1 MRTLHLFCLLAVVF
15 HWSAARAAL
24 IIASKGK
31 SEYRIVIP
39 ADALPS
45 EKYAAEELK
54 TYLQKITGATLPVVT
69 DATPGGKTEILL
81 GNVGHLKASKRKVDF
96 AALGEEGFVI
106 RTEGSR
112 LLIAGGRPRGT
123 LYGVYT
129 LLEEHLGVRWFTP
142 EVEGVPQTN
151 RLVLPRLDVSFSPK
165 LLCRDVFWTEMMRN
179 ADFAARHRLNGQHY
193 RLTEKHGGAY
203 AVFFPF
209 VHSFDSLIPKD
220 LFKDHPE
227 YFPWIDGK
235 RVDGYVQR
243 CLSNPEVVQLAKKN
257 VRQWIKEHPEAT
269 IISVSQN
276 DTGKWCQCEK
286 CKALDDA
293 EGSPAAS
300 MIKFVNTVAEDIEQ
314 DYPRLLI
321 ETLAYQYTR
330 KPPKSIQP
338 RANVIVRLCSI
349 ECCFAHSLAGCP
361 SGENRRFRD
370 DIVAWQPVAKRLYVW
385 DYTPN
390 FAHYVMPF
398 PNFNVLQPNVQFFAD
413 HNVQGLF
420 EQGNYNG
427 GISADLGAL
436 RAYLLAKLVWDPKT
450 DLQRHQRE
458 FIKAYYGKAAP
469 KITEYL
475 ELVQQQ
481 VKDTSV
487 HAHIFDPPRA
497 KYLNAEFATAAD
509 KLLAEAE
516 AMAESD
522 AVRQRV
528 QLARLP
534 VWYVQIAND
543 RVKDQART
551 DLVKRFLGIA
561 RAAGMTQVSEGMVL
575 KDWAAKMGQP

>member
-1 MRTLHLFCLLAVVF
+1 MHALRLLLLVVVALP
-15 HWSAARAAL
+15 WCAAPAATT
-24 IIASKGK
+24 ITSKGK
-31 SEYRIVIP
+31 SDYRIVIS
-39 ADALPS
+39 ANALPS
-45 EKYAAEELK
+45 EKYAAEELR
-54 TYLQKITGATLPVVT
+54 TYLQKITGVALPVVT
-69 DATPGGKTEILL
+69 DAEPGGRKEILL
-81 GNVGHLKASKRKVDF
+81 GNVRQLTDLKRKVDF
-96 AALGEEGFVI
+96 AALGEEGFHL

-112 LLIAGGRPRGT
+112 LLIAGGGPRGT
-123 LYGVYT
+123 LYGVYA

-142 EVEGVPQTN
+142 EVETVPRTN
-151 RLVLPRLDVSFSPK
+151 RLILPALDFMFVPRLQS
-165 LLCRDVFWTEMMRN
+165 RDVFWTEMMRN

-193 RLTEKHGGAY
+193 GLAQKHGGAY

-209 VHSFDSLIPKD
+209 VHSFESLIPKE

-227 YFPWIDGK
+227 YFSWINGK

-257 VRQWIKEHPEAT
+257 VRQWIDDHPEAT

-276 DTGKWCQCEK
+276 DTGNWCQCEA

-300 MIKFVNTVAEDIEQ
+300 LIRFVNAIAEDIEK
-314 DYPRLLI
+314 DHPRILI

-330 KPPKSIQP
+330 KPPKTLQP
-338 RANVIVRLCSI
+338 RGNVIVRLCSI
-349 ECCFAHSLAGCP
+349 ECCFAHSLAACP
-361 SGENRRFRD
+361 SEENRRFRD
-370 DIVAWQPVAKRLYVW
+370 DIVAWQPVAKRLYIW

-398 PNFNVLQPNVQFFAD
+398 PNFNSIQPNVQFFAD

-427 GISADLGAL
+427 GISADLGSL

-450 DLQRHQRE
+450 DLARHQRE
-458 FIKAYYGKAAP
+458 FIAAFYGSAAP
-469 KITEYL
+469 KITTYV

-481 VKDTSV
+481 VKDTGV
-487 HAHIFDPPRA
+487 HAHIFDPPTA
-497 KYLNAEFATAAD
+497 KYLNAEFTAAAD

-516 AMAESD
+516 AMAGTD

-528 QLARLP
+528 ELARLP
-534 VWYVQIAND
+534 VWYVQIATG
-543 RVKDQART
+543 RVKDQARA
-551 DLVKRFLGIA
+551 DLVKRFLDVA
-561 RAAGMTQVSEGMVL
+561 RASGMTQVSEGLSL
-575 KDWAAKMGQP
+575 KDWAARMGQP